1 MVGGEINAG
10 DNPPSLLRCPG
21 VVQFGLTSNLLDLG
35 RRSALWRIVALH
47 QCDIA
52 RLIHIY
58 VIMLNDLMRTI
69 LGGGAVRHGWP
80 GGFPIKLGAL
90 GPSPVREIAAVA
102 ASGGSRSAA
111 FAVLLSPSAPKFLA
125 SSTQDLYSPYT

>member
-69 LGGGAVRHGWP
+69 LGGGAVRQ
-80 GGFPIKLGAL
+80 
-90 GPSPVREIAAVA
+90 
-102 ASGGSRSAA
+102 GGSRSSSGARA
-111 FAVLLSPSAPKFLA
+111 LPGARNRGGRGERRVAVGGICGPLSSFRRKKIGDIGPHNP
-125 SSTQDLYSPYT
+125 

>member
-58 VIMLNDLMRTI
+58 VIMLNELLRTV
-69 LGGGAVRHGWP
+69 LGGGALRQGL
-80 GGFPIKLGAL
+80 GGAAWGLALDPRARFRGSAGAK
-90 GPSPVREIAAVA
+90 SRT
-102 ASGGSRSAA
+102 ASGGDGSRSAA
-111 FAVLLSPSAPKFLA
+111 FAALFSPSVPKNLA
-125 SSTQDLYSPYT
+125 TLVT

>member
-58 VIMLNDLMRTI
+58 VIMLNEFLRPVPI
-69 LGGGAVRHGWP
+69 CGAAQHGG
-80 GGFPIKLGAL
+80 
-90 GPSPVREIAAVA
+90 REVPRSS
-102 ASGGSRSAA
+102 SGRSASRPA
-111 FAVLLSPSAPKFLA
+111 RNRGARPVATGRGRRHLRSPFLHCPKKIPVI
-125 SSTQDLYSPYT
+125 SPFNP

>member
-80 GGFPIKLGAL
+80 GGSPINLGAL
-90 GPSPVREIAAVA
+90 GVQAGTDSRRSA
-102 ASGGSRSAA
+102 GGDGSRSAA
-111 FAVLLSPSAPKFLA
+111 FAVPLSPLPQKNSCDFPIQPLT
-125 SSTQDLYSPYT
+125 S

>member
-1 MVGGEINAG
+1 M
-10 DNPPSLLRCPG
+10 G
-21 VVQFGLTSNLLDLG
+21 VD
-35 RRSALWRIVALH
+35 RARALWRIVALH

-111 FAVLLSPSAPKFLA
+111 SVIILVL
-125 SSTQDLYSPYT
+125 